1 MTDCKKGVDTRQG
14 NRSTTR
20 SLGNY
25 KHPGYIDCTPTWG
38 CCKDDLG
45 VDGTVCFDSLI
56 KSLKVHV

>member
-25 KHPGYIDCTPTWG
+25 KHPGYIDSTPTWG
-38 CCKDDLG
+38 CCKDDGGEMKYPRKNHLCVTG
-45 VDGTVCFDSLI
+45 AV
-56 KSLKVHV
+56 